1 MSTNSLTYTA
11 DRAEQLA
18 SGYQRVVERIRAA
31 EQDTSGARSAQSETV
46 QLVTV
51 TKFFPASDVMALYD
65 AGVRL
70 FGENRDQEA
79 APKAALVSD
88 PSRPMTWLVG
98 LLLASCRPIRRNLW
112 CGTPSRCSQ
121 WTARR

>member
-79 APKAALVSD
+79 APKAALVSESV
-88 PSRPMTWLVG
+88 PSHD
-98 LLLASCRPIRRNLW
+98 LARWAFIGQLQTNKAKSVVRY
-112 CGTPSRCSQ
+112 SQ